1 MSQTSRIAAMTF
13 LKLRR
18 DRIFLPA
25 VVCGAVGIAFA
36 VLVSFW
42 SIEEIRKLLFDF
54 GTVGFLLLGVMVAL
68 FWGTKVINDARKDGS
83 IEIILATPVSRL
95 SWLCGNYL
103 GLALALLLLAALLL
117 AVWQV
122 ILFGFGLSMMTS
134 QEWIACGFI
143 VLLWLVVAA
152 LSACFA
158 TLASSAVALFC
169 SLVLC
174 VSGFLAAPVLQ
185 TLSPEVPESTRRLV
199 EGIATVWNLKQF
211 SFAETVAVG
220 TFPSTAELGWRIGY
234 GLSLIVVLL
243 LASVLMFRQQDLTP

>member
-1 MSQTSRIAAMTF
+1 MSQMNRIAAMTY

-25 VVCGAVGIAFA
+25 VICGALGIVFA
-36 VLVSFW
+36 VFASFW
-42 SIEEIRKLLFDF
+42 SIEELRKLLFDF
-54 GTVGFLLLGVMVAL
+54 GTVGFLLLGVMIAL
-68 FWGTKVINDARKDGS
+68 FWGTKVVNDARKDGS
-83 IEIILATPVSRL
+83 IEILLATPVSRL
-95 SWLCGNYL
+95 SWLWGNYL
-103 GLALALLLLAALLL
+103 GLALALLSLAALLL

-122 ILFGFGLSMMTS
+122 VLLGFGLAMMTP

-152 LSACFA
+152 LSVCFA

-169 SLVLC
+169 SLLLC

-185 TLSPEVPESTRRLV
+185 TLSPETPASTRRVV

-211 SFAETVAVG
+211 SFAETVTVG
-220 TFPSTAELGWRIGY
+220 LFPSAAELGWRLGY
-234 GLSLIVVLL
+234 GLSLIGTLL
-243 LASVLMFRQQDLTP
+243 LASVLLFRKRDLTP